1 MTREFLL
8 SGNEI
13 AEMNKIR
20 EAVRYLF
27 GDDSIKH
34 EEYIFSGGG
43 GIGPHCIH
51 FRLVTTKDV
60 EIRKDVTDYSS
71 W

>member
-8 SGNEI
+8 SGTEI

-20 EAVRYLF
+20 EAVKYLF
-27 GDDSIKH
+27 GEHCIKL
-34 EEYIFSGGG
+34 EEHIFSSGG

-51 FRLVTTKDV
+51 FRLVTTEDV
-60 EIRKDVTDYSS
+60 EVRKDVTDYGS

>member
-1 MTREFLL
+1 MMTQFIL
-8 SGNEI
+8 NETEL
-13 AEMNKIR
+13 AEISKVK
-20 EAVRYLF
+20 EAVKYLF

-34 EEYIFSGGG
+34 AEYIFSSGG

-51 FRLVTTKDV
+51 FRLVTTEDV
-60 EIRKDVTDYSS
+60 EIRKDVTDYGS